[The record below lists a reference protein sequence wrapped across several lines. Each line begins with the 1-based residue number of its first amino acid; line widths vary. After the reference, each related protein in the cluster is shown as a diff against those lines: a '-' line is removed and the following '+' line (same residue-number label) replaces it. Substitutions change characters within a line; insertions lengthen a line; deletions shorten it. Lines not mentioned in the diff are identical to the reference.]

1 MPMSADF
8 CGKVCSIQNSLNNP
22 SHKGSAVEAAL
33 VFGDGD
39 EGVDQRILLN
49 DVIRPLVVIGVL
61 QFVSLLPKQSFPQSG
76 LHHQQG
82 VEKLEL
88 SLGRPVPDKHEVQ
101 DPGSHLEPDREA
113 CPGAQELCWTWPD
126 NTAQSLRRGEQRPGG

>member
-1 MPMSADF
+1 MVALSLLIKIKIRVIFSYF

-82 VEKLEL
+82 VEELEL

-101 DPGSHLEPDREA
+101 DPGSHLEPEIVKLALELRNCA
-113 CPGAQELCWTWPD
+113 GPG
-126 NTAQSLRRGEQRPGG
+126 LR